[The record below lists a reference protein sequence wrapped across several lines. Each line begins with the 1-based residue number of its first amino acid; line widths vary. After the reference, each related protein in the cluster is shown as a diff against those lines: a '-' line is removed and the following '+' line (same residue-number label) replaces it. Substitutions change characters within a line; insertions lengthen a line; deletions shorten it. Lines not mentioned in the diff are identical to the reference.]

1 MSSKQPKISPVA
13 EYSSHEERLNAFS
26 HGVGLCVALVGL
38 ILIILKAKTLLA
50 VSSVSIYGGTL
61 VLMFLAS
68 TLYHS
73 LSHTKA
79 RHHLK
84 LLDHSAIYLLIAG
97 TYTPL
102 LLVALDGWIS
112 IAGISFIWLMAIA
125 GVSFKLLTHNRY
137 PRVAIAT
144 YLAMGWFSVVIAY
157 PLYQALAA
165 GGLYLLVGGGL
176 LFTIGVLF
184 YRAKHKEYT
193 HAIWH
198 LFVIGGCT
206 CHFLTVYFYVI

>member
-1 MSSKQPKISPVA
+1 MSASEHAVTASA
-13 EYSSHEERLNAFS
+13 EYSSKEEKLNAFS
-26 HGVGLCVALVGL
+26 HGVGLCVALFGL
-38 ILIILKAKTLLA
+38 ILIISKAESLLA
-50 VSSVSIYGGTL
+50 LSSVSIYGGTL

-102 LLVALDGWIS
+102 LLVALDGWVS
-112 IAGISFIWLMAIA
+112 IAGILFIWSMAIA

-137 PRVAIAT
+137 PKIAIAT

-157 PLYQALAA
+157 PLYQAIAA
-165 GGLYLLVGGGL
+165 GGLFLLLGGGL
-176 LFTIGVLF
+176 FFTFGVFF
-184 YRAKHKEYT
+184 YKAKHKEYT